1 MKRPAATRKR
11 AERAGRQGEFRAA
24 IFLRLQGWQILA
36 ERVKTPLGEIDLI
49 ARRNSV
55 VAFTEVKWRK
65 RREDFDHAIDEY
77 RLRRLAAAAVA
88 VAHQYVRDGDD
99 IRVDVILLAPASI
112 PRHITNALMP

>member
-1 MKRPAATRKR
+1 MPSELGGKANFAPP
-11 AERAGRQGEFRAA
+11 F
-24 IFLRLQGWQILA
+24 FLRLQGWQILA

-65 RREDFDHAIDEY
+65 RREDLDHAIDEY

-112 PRHITNALMP
+112 PRHINNALMP